1 MKSEF
6 TIEATAAA
14 FETLSTKLYSNP
26 RLAVIR
32 ELSTNANDAN
42 IENGAKRPF
51 LLHIP
56 TSTEPWF
63 SVRDFGKGLT
73 PDEVALIYTSF
84 FASTK
89 TQNDAVTGAFG
100 LGSKSPFALTDRFK
114 VISYNN
120 GHAYEYSMTKE
131 NGVPMCEL
139 KSDTQVHEDS
149 GLYVEV
155 PIEESKQWGF
165 NQELQ
170 NFYKSTTYMP
180 AMDIESIVGNLEKYV
195 EVRND
200 YTHDTIKFE
209 STYEDKGLN
218 VNVAGVGFRNVDLP
232 SVKKAMEDLN
242 IKFCNLMVGKNDV
255 TITPSREELHF
266 DEKTVKF
273 LEQKFHD
280 VADSFFKSV
289 TETNITYDQ
298 FRTFGQLRI
307 DDYPHIAQVMSN
319 LNKMLY
325 HTDACCINA
334 AKDGHLMSG
343 WRVERGVLMK
353 ELDKTYIVTLTNVD
367 GGPRKNAETVMTG
380 GSIGAIKNRAA
391 NYLNGQSDAFKSV
404 QFIISRNPIKT
415 QKVLKT
421 LGIESSFIEGK
432 DFFVT
437 VPKKVGVKR
446 GYITN
451 ACLCFANGQ
460 SVSPDVAKELE
471 RKGTEFEVFRLEGAI
486 GRDCERAASI
496 YVKAL
501 GHNNVVIRPRYT
513 KDDVEKF
520 NEQNVFTSDEYMK
533 LVDYKNKVY
542 IMNHTLGIDT
552 GYECRPKNIKNA
564 LDNYKHIDY
573 LKQCHPEVQSWIDA
587 YDFVMN
593 NEPKNWSSLQF
604 SVYSGSYKEV
614 NFNFDKY
621 PLAKSFS
628 CRTEAEFQQLLDYIA
643 MVDKFEE
650 MGGF

>member
-42 IENGAKRPF
+42 IENGAQRPF

-73 PDEVALIYTSF
+73 PTSV

-165 NQELQ
+165 NKELES
-170 NFYKSTTYMP
+170 FYKSTTYMP
-180 AMDIESIVGNLEKYV
+180 AMDIESIVGDLEKYV

-232 SVKKAMEDLN
+232 SVKKAMEDLR
-242 IKFCNLMVGKNDV
+242 LSSSW
-255 TITPSREELHF
+255 SR
-266 DEKTVKF
+266 
-273 LEQKFHD
+273 
-280 VADSFFKSV
+280 SF
-289 TETNITYDQ
+289 T
-298 FRTFGQLRI
+298 
-307 DDYPHIAQVMSN
+307 
-319 LNKMLY
+319 MLQ
-325 HTDACCINA
+325 TT
-334 AKDGHLMSG
+334 S
-343 WRVERGVLMK
+343 
-353 ELDKTYIVTLTNVD
+353 
-367 GGPRKNAETVMTG
+367 
-380 GSIGAIKNRAA
+380 SRA
-391 NYLNGQSDAFKSV
+391 
-404 QFIISRNPIKT
+404 
-415 QKVLKT
+415 
-421 LGIESSFIEGK
+421 
-432 DFFVT
+432 
-437 VPKKVGVKR
+437 
-446 GYITN
+446 
-451 ACLCFANGQ
+451 
-460 SVSPDVAKELE
+460 
-471 RKGTEFEVFRLEGAI
+471 
-486 GRDCERAASI
+486 
-496 YVKAL
+496 
-501 GHNNVVIRPRYT
+501 
-513 KDDVEKF
+513 
-520 NEQNVFTSDEYMK
+520 
-533 LVDYKNKVY
+533 
-542 IMNHTLGIDT
+542 
-552 GYECRPKNIKNA
+552 
-564 LDNYKHIDY
+564 
-573 LKQCHPEVQSWIDA
+573 
-587 YDFVMN
+587 
-593 NEPKNWSSLQF
+593 
-604 SVYSGSYKEV
+604 
-614 NFNFDKY
+614 
-621 PLAKSFS
+621 
-628 CRTEAEFQQLLDYIA
+628 
-643 MVDKFEE
+643 
-650 MGGF
+650 